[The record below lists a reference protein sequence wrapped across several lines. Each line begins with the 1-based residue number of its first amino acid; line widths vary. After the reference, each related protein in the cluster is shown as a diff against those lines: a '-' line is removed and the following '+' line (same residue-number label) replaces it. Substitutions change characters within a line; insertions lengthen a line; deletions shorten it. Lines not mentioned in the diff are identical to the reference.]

1 VEGTVQPGE
10 SSDIS
15 LSFRML
21 ITDICLSE
29 NTPILLCDILDK
41 YMVQGFS
48 KLIVLETGS
57 VLRYY
62 VFIEVL
68 LLIPEFWALV
78 LCYLASSS

>member
-1 VEGTVQPGE
+1 MQPGE

-48 KLIVLETGS
+48 
-57 VLRYY
+57 
-62 VFIEVL
+62 
-68 LLIPEFWALV
+68 
-78 LCYLASSS
+78 